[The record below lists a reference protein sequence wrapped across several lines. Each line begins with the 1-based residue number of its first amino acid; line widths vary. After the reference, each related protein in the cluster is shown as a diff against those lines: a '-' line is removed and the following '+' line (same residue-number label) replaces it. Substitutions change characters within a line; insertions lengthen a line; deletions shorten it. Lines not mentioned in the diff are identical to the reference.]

1 MATVFGQLKFVTQ
14 RPETIDEVW
23 VRAPEV
29 RGHSGGLITRNPDR
43 FKVVHGQVSF
53 DAAPGPAVLVM
64 VSAGDPVDSVKM
76 FVGTG
81 SSQTLADAV
90 KSADLLDDSSVRE
103 LDRLLREIQASVS
116 KVKSSESVTK
126 ANADIAVEHAISA
139 HASSVAAANSESAAE
154 RSATSAEESASSAKT
169 SADDAKTAQ
178 EEAADHASSAA
189 ESKDAAATS
198 AREAAASESSAK
210 NDADRVE
217 NIVSSTSW
225 SGDRLTVNGKTSP
238 SLTGPRGPKGDP
250 GQDGQVTFEA
260 LSPEQKASLKGEKG
274 PAGVVVSTTEP
285 ASKDV
290 VWVDPS
296 GANLELLSN
305 VIYVGTDAEALALS
319 DKVPAG
325 TRVVVETNGNTY
337 REEL

>member
-1 MATVFGQLKFVTQ
+1 MATVSGQLKFVTQ

-139 HASSVAAANSESAAE
+139 HASSESAANSEHAAKQ
-154 RSATSAEESASSAKT
+154 SATSAAESSS
-169 SADDAKTAQ
+169 SAKTAQ
-178 EEAADHASSAA
+178 EKAAGHASSAA